1 MIIYRGKEI
10 KQETF
15 GDGTLKVAVPENLL
29 DNSLNVLPL
38 FGLGGSNDAPETIT
52 WCYDS
57 DSELFT
63 LRCLVDTI
71 RDVKGP
77 YKAIDLVLPYIPHA
91 RQDRKVSNR
100 VFTLKSF
107 ANMLNDMNFNTVRVL
122 DPHSDVSSALIN
134 RVTELLRPIEL
145 LNISKDA
152 VLMYPDAGAAKK
164 YKADDTAII
173 GNKHRNS
180 EGRIEKYELL
190 NFVEGTKAVVI
201 VDDICSYGGTFVA
214 AAEELRRRG
223 VETVGLIVSH
233 CEDNISKGKV
243 FDTIDF
249 VYTSDSIC
257 HLPES
262 EKLKYI
268 VNYNF
273 RKIITDTSN
282 VDNSLLKDLPGNQLC
297 STVEESNA

>member
-1 MIIYRGKEI
+1 MIIYRQQEI

-29 DNSLNVLPL
+29 DNSLSILPL
-38 FGLGGSNDAPETIT
+38 FGFGGSSDASETIV

-77 YKAIDLVLPYIPHA
+77 YKAIDLVMPYIPHA

-107 ANMLNDMNFNTVRVL
+107 ANILNDMNFNTVRVL
-122 DPHSDVSSALIN
+122 DPHSDVSTALIN
-134 RVTELLRPIEL
+134 RVTQFMRPIEV

-164 YKADDTAII
+164 YNADDTAII

-214 AAEELRRRG
+214 AAEELRKRG
-223 VETVGLIVSH
+223 VETIGLIVSH
-233 CEDNISKGKV
+233 CEDNIAKGEV
-243 FDTIDF
+243 FDKIDF

-262 EKLKYI
+262 DKLKYI

-273 RKIITDTSN
+273 RKIVTDSSDVVKN
-282 VDNSLLKDLPGNQLC
+282 LFKDSSENQD
-297 STVEESNA
+297 STKGDSNA